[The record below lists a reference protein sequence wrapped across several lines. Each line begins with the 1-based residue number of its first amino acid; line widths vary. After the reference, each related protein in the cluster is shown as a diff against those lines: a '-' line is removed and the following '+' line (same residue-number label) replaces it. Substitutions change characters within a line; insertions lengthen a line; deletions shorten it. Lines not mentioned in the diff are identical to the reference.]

1 MGSFLADLRQKNE
14 KSGLFTSNEISIS
27 YPMGFPLLD
36 HMLGAV
42 YIRKGPDGNI
52 IKDVQVGIPAGTFTI
67 FCGQTSSGKTTAA
80 IQAACNIV
88 EPFGD
93 LGSVIHR
100 DGEKS
105 TSYDR
110 VQVLSGWDKEKID
123 SCYSI
128 ERENNT
134 WENVMA
140 EIIAIAE
147 EKEARRSELM
157 YDTGQFDIWGNEY
170 KYFVPTVMIID
181 SMMKFMS
188 EKEAKEMIQ
197 GLTSGSRSAIYN
209 GTFFRNALEYMYKYN
224 INVFVINHI
233 DDAMPDMR
241 GMQKPKQ
248 MTFMPNGKYMSGGHK
263 TKLLTSS
270 IIYFKPLTT
279 KDDIKT
285 EEENGWNGVP
295 TEAHV
300 LKSRTSKGGF
310 KVLMEFVQESGF
322 DPRLTLM
329 HFAKSQNLIMGR
341 NPNSYFADMPDV
353 KFDTRQMIK
362 ELAAKPDL
370 SRALFA
376 GCRDPLYNM
385 IPVVDTS
392 TIDDAIRGASCA
404 ARGCPGELGRRACE
418 GRHA

>member
-27 YPMGFPLLD
+27 YAMGFPFLD

-42 YIRKGPDGNI
+42 YIRKGPDGTLV
-52 IKDVQVGIPAGTFTI
+52 KDVHVGIPAGTFTI

-105 TSYDR
+105 TSYAR
-110 VQVLSGWDKEKID
+110 VQVLSGWDREKINA
-123 SCYSI
+123 CYSI

-134 WENVMA
+134 WENVMK
-140 EIIAIAE
+140 EIVEIAN
-147 EKEARRSELM
+147 EKESRRDELI
-157 YDTGQFDIWGNEY
+157 YNTGQYDIWGNEY
-170 KYFVPTVMIID
+170 TYFVPTVMIID

-188 EKEAKEMIQ
+188 EKEAGDMIQ
-197 GLTSGSRSAIYN
+197 GLTSGGRSAIYN
-209 GTFFRNALEYMYKYN
+209 GMFFRNALEYMYKYN

-263 TKLLTSS
+263 AKLLTSS

-285 EEENGWNGVP
+285 EEVNGWNGVP

-329 HFAKSQNLIMGR
+329 HFAKEKNLIMGR
-341 NPNSYFADMPDV
+341 NPSSYFAEMPDV
-353 KFDTRQMIK
+353 KFDTRQMMK
-362 ELAAKPDL
+362 ELAAKPEL
-370 SRALFA
+370 SKALFMA
-376 GCRDPLYNM
+376 CRDPLYNM
-385 IPVVDTS
+385 IPIVDTS
-392 TIDDAIRGASCA
+392 NDEDAIRGASQKLQTKQLM
-404 ARGCPGELGRRACE
+404 RDMFSIK
-418 GRHA
+418 

>member
-52 IKDVQVGIPAGTFTI
+52 IKDVHVGIPAGTFTI

-392 TIDDAIRGASCA
+392 NIDDAIRGASQKLQTKQLM
-404 ARGCPGELGRRACE
+404 RDMFSI
-418 GRHA
+418 

>member
-1 MGSFLADLRQKNE
+1 MGSVLSDLKARNE

-27 YPMGFPLLD
+27 YAMGFPLLD

-42 YIRKGPDGNI
+42 YIRRGADGNVI
-52 IKDVQVGIPAGTFTI
+52 RDVHIGVPAGTFTI
-67 FCGQTSSGKTTAA
+67 FCGQTTSGKTTAA
-80 IQAACNIV
+80 IQAAANIV

-93 LGSVIHR
+93 LGFVIHR

-110 VQVLSGWDKEKID
+110 VQVLTGWDKDKI
-123 SCYSI
+123 SECYNI

-147 EKEARRSELM
+147 MKEARRSEM
-157 YDTGQFDIWGNEY
+157 VYNTGQFDIWGNEY
-170 KYFVPTVMIID
+170 QYFVPTVVIVD
-181 SMMKFMS
+181 SLMKFMS
-188 EKEAKEMIQ
+188 EKEAKDMIQ
-197 GLTSGSRSAIYN
+197 GLTSGGRSAIYN

-263 TKLLTSS
+263 AKLLTSS

-279 KDDIKT
+279 KEDIMT
-285 EEENGWNGVP
+285 EEESGRNGVL

-310 KVLMEFVQESGF
+310 KVLMEFIQESGF
-322 DPRLTLM
+322 DSRLTLM
-329 HFAKSQNLIMGR
+329 HFAKSKGLIMGR
-341 NPNSYFADMPDV
+341 NPSSYFADLPDV
-353 KFDTRQMIK
+353 KFDTRQMVN
-362 ELAAKPDL
+362 ELATKPDL
-370 SRALFA
+370 TRALFA
-376 GCRDPLYNM
+376 ACKDPLYNM

-392 TIDDAIRGASCA
+392 NAEDAIRGAAQKLQTKQLMRDMFSI
-404 ARGCPGELGRRACE
+404 
-418 GRHA
+418 

>member
-1 MGSFLADLRQKNE
+1 MASALAELRQKNE
-14 KSGLFTSNEISIS
+14 KKGLFSSNEISIS
-27 YPMGFPLLD
+27 YAMGFPHLD

-52 IKDVQVGIPAGTFTI
+52 FKDVHIGIPAGTFTI

-80 IQAACNIV
+80 IQAAGHIV

-93 LGSVIHR
+93 LGFVIHR

-105 TSYDR
+105 TSYAR
-110 VQVLSGWDKEKID
+110 VQSLLGWDSQKIND
-123 SCYSI
+123 CYSI

-140 EIIAIAE
+140 EILEIAA
-147 EKEARRSELM
+147 EKEANRDKMM
-157 YDTGQFDIWGNEY
+157 YNTGQFDIWGNEY
-170 KYFVPTVMIID
+170 RYFVPTVVIID

-188 EKEAKEMIQ
+188 EREAAEMIQ

-209 GTFFRNALEYMYKYN
+209 GTFFRNALEPMYKYN

-285 EEENGWNGVP
+285 EEVNGWNGVP

-329 HFAKSQNLIMGR
+329 HFAKEQELFMGR
-341 NPNSYFADMPDV
+341 NPGTYFAEMPDV
-353 KFDTRQMIK
+353 KFDTRQMMK
-362 ELAAKPDL
+362 ELNGNPEL
-370 SRALFA
+370 TRALFA
-376 GCRDPLYNM
+376 ACKDPLFNT
-385 IPVVDTS
+385 IPIVDT
-392 TIDDAIRGASCA
+392 TNIADDANGLNQKLQTKQLMREMFSI
-404 ARGCPGELGRRACE
+404 
-418 GRHA
+418 